1 MLNNLVSTFLGGF
14 LYTLMFFVISFVT
27 VLFFRLCAYYFKT
40 NAPKRPEKKE
50 AEPKAEPEPVREK
63 AAPPRPRRKVHTIE
77 IRPDEINRIYVAD
90 KKNVG

>member
-1 MLNNLVSTFLGGF
+1 MLNNLLSTFLGGF

-50 AEPKAEPEPVREK
+50 AEPKAEPVREK
-63 AAPPRPRRKVHTIE
+63 AAPPIPRIKVNNIE